1 MEKIPRNQQ
10 AKRLNRQQKYR
21 QAQESKGLV
30 RFEIQLPANIKAR
43 FDALVEA
50 IAEELQ
56 EPWDTRQRIALARIQ
71 VFEEITQGVT
81 HDFTALTTEIAALK
95 EEIKALS
102 PTFFKSHANEQIPI
116 PEAIRALDDNP
127 EQLKQLITKLY
138 QGLQATKLSAH
149 EYKRSASQFEAL
161 YEASSRYNEELKQKL
176 QYETTEED
184 M

>member
-10 AKRLNRQQKYR
+10 AKQLNRQQKYR
-21 QAQESKGLV
+21 QTQESKGLV
-30 RFEIQLPANIKAR
+30 RFEIQLPANTKAR
-43 FDALVEA
+43 FDTLVEA

-71 VFEEITQGVT
+71 VFEEITQGIS
-81 HDFTALTTEIAALK
+81 HDFTTLNTEIAALK

-102 PTFFKSHANEQIPI
+102 PTFFKSEAREQIPI
-116 PEAIRALDDNP
+116 PEAIQSLPNEPD
-127 EQLKQLITKLY
+127 QLKQLITKLY
-138 QGLQATKLSAH
+138 QRLQVTKLSAH

-184 M
+184 V